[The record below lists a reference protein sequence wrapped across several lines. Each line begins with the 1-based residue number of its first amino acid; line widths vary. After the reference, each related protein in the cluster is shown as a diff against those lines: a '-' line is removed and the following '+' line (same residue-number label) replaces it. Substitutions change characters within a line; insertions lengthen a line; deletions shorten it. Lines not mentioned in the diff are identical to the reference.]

1 VDHIKPVRRYPHLR
15 PKFSNLGVLCNDCN
29 MGKGSNCTRDWG
41 PVLAK
46 HANNCSIVDVLALG
60 VDRISGDFEPL
71 RREVESWQSSQI
83 SDEEA
88 KLVIYRAFIENH
100 LDIPR
105 HLARALGAITGFGRS
120 VMAHLHRS
128 HDGQALESGFVPM

>member
-1 VDHIKPVRRYPHLR
+1 
-15 PKFSNLGVLCNDCN
+15 

-88 KLVIYRAFIENH
+88 KLVIYRAFIEKPSGYSTPSCARRSQELLRANPSRVRSPYDVVAVKCVH
-100 LDIPR
+100 VRIKISRSDPILPR
-105 HLARALGAITGFGRS
+105 DSEGR
-120 VMAHLHRS
+120 V
-128 HDGQALESGFVPM
+128 FP